1 MFEGEKRI
9 IGEKTV
15 TVLRFV
21 SIEMLYILRAKGIFT
36 LVTA

>member
-1 MFEGEKRI
+1 MFEAEKRI

-21 SIEMLYILRAKGIFT
+21 SMLYILRVKGTFT
-36 LVTA
+36 VITA